1 MFSRLDTDGD
11 RRLGI
16 EEFKRVLPTLDKW
29 GVKIYDPDA
38 TFKVIDS
45 NGGGWVLFD
54 EFCIWAAA
62 QNMDIDDDDD
72 FISSDKPNT
81 SISSVA
87 SVTLPNSRVSSLLS
101 AIKNRSGSK
110 SGRNLLN

>member
-11 RRLGI
+11 RRLGV

-29 GVKIYDPDA
+29 GVKVSDPAA
-38 TFKVIDS
+38 TFSAIDT

-54 EFCIWAAA
+54 EFCVWAAA

-72 FISSDKPNT
+72 FISTDKLNT
-81 SISSVA
+81 SISSVS
-87 SVTLPNSRVSSLLS
+87 SVSLPGGRVSIIFLFGNI
-101 AIKNRSGSK
+101 AG
-110 SGRNLLN
+110 